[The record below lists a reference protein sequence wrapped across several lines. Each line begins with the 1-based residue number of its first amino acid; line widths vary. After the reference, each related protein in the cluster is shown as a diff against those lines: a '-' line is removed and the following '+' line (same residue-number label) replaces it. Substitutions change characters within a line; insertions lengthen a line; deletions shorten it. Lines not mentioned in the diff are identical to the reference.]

1 MALDARQGD
10 EKDSIVNV
18 AVVSDGKGTISL
30 YVDGKEAGHTTIT
43 KESDYGSD
51 KYVNNFTFGG
61 RNGNNSNKSNLT
73 IYDAKLYRG
82 IAIPEPSMFG
92 LLAGLGALALVGTRR
107 RNRR

>member
-1 MALDARQGD
+1 M
-10 EKDSIVNV
+10 
-18 AVVSDGKGTISL
+18 
-30 YVDGKEAGHTTIT
+30 IT

-61 RNGNNSNKSNLT
+61 RNGNNKSNLT